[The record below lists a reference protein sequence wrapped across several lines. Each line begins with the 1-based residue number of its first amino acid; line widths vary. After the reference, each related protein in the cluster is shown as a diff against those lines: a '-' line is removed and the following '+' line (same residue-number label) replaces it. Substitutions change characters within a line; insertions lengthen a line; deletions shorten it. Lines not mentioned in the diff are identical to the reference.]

1 MVRTWLADHADRI
14 ELRLLPPCSPELN
27 PDELVNVDL
36 KHSLPMSSRTRHQAQ
51 SPAVTRR
58 FFHRRQRQPHIV
70 RGYFDGLYIPCTL
83 EEII

>member
-1 MVRTWLADHADRI
+1 
-14 ELRLLPPCSPELN
+14 
-27 PDELVNVDL
+27 
-36 KHSLPMSSRTRHQAQ
+36 MSSRTRHQAQ